1 MEKPL
6 EIIESDAGAAKKKL
20 TLSQRMRIH
29 VRRHMLK
36 KRSYLPPLILS
47 MVLIIAMLLI
57 SFFPIHTSN
66 EPMAEEY
73 PNTGFQLSFVG
84 DVMLGRYI
92 GIYGEKY
99 GYDSYFSSVSPIW
112 SNSDYVIANLES
124 SVLLGE
130 EGDYERDE
138 KNIRLY

>member
-36 KRSYLPPLILS
+36 KRSYLPPLIRS

-57 SFFPIHTSN
+57 SFFPIHTPN

-73 PNTGFQLSFVG
+73 PNTGFQRSFVCE
-84 DVMLGRYI
+84 VRLGRCI
-92 GIYGEKY
+92 GVYGE
-99 GYDSYFSSVSPIW
+99 GV
-112 SNSDYVIANLES
+112 V
-124 SVLLGE
+124 
-130 EGDYERDE
+130 YEA
-138 KNIRLY
+138 